1 MSLHT
6 WLGHHAPDLKS
17 SHWDRG
23 HFVSCCTVCGQ
34 AMIKLPGLTW
44 QLRAAAA

>member
-6 WLGHHAPDLKS
+6 WLGRHAPDLLS

-23 HFVSCCTVCGQ
+23 QFVTGCAVCGQ
-34 AMIKLPGLTW
+34 TMVKLPGLGW
-44 QLRAAAA
+44 QLRGAGA